1 MRYVEENKKVF
12 VSVNYLLKMEPEF
25 HDTLLLEVNKKDLD
39 EVAKSVTEGYNMWIR
54 QGDLDEDPDAENFDL
69 DEAIEIALLKN
80 DIEFEK
86 YKPNSINIF
95 LDEM

>member
-25 HDTLLLEVNKKDLD
+25 HDAILLEVNEKDLD
-39 EVAKSVTEGYNMWIR
+39 AVAKSVTEGYNMWVR

-86 YKPNSINIF
+86 YKPEWINIF